1 MRGSFAGR
9 AESGLLLLFAA
20 GLALV
25 AQPWWQDG
33 YRVGLVAVAA
43 STLLNIAVG
52 NVPPALA
59 PGPATARALLLL
71 LVLAAVFGAGYLLV
85 PALAELGQ

>member
-1 MRGSFAGR
+1 MRGSLAGR

-33 YRVGLVAVAA
+33 YRAGLVAVAI

-71 LVLAAVFGAGYLLV
+71 LVLAAVFGASYLLV
-85 PALAELGQ
+85 PALAGLGQ

>member
-1 MRGSFAGR
+1 MRAPLASR

-25 AQPWWQDG
+25 AQPWSQEL
-33 YRVGLVAVAA
+33 YRAGLLAVMA

-59 PGPATARALLLL
+59 PGPAMLRALLLL
-71 LVLAAVFGAGYLLV
+71 LILGAVFGLGYLLV
-85 PALAELGQ
+85 PTLAGLGQ